1 MNPHSAPATDAS
13 RPSKGA
19 RSVETESAIVEAAR
33 NIVAE
38 GGYPTLS
45 MRSVAD
51 RVGLTATAIYHYFD
65 SKDELVTRV
74 VQSGYHRFG
83 EYFSQAADQH
93 PVGSLERLLALGDAY
108 VRFALENQEYF
119 RVLYNIQA
127 RPREVQELPGGG
139 GYDLLRGCV
148 VEAMEAGNLREGNP
162 DLIAHYLWTSVHGLV
177 TLALACNIE
186 CAECRGLGD
195 DPQVAANLYRDFM
208 PFLADG
214 LRPSNETSDAGGAGK
229 RVE

>member
-1 MNPHSAPATDAS
+1 M
-13 RPSKGA
+13 
-19 RSVETESAIVEAAR
+19 ETEAAIVEAAR

-38 GGYPTLS
+38 DGYPALS

-65 SKDELVTRV
+65 GKDELVTRV
-74 VQSGYHRFG
+74 VQSGYRRFG
-83 EYFSQAADQH
+83 EYLSEAGDQH

-119 RVLYNIQA
+119 RVLYNIQT
-127 RPREVQELPGGG
+127 RPRELEELPGSG

-148 VEAMEAGNLREGNP
+148 VEAMEAGNLREGDP
-162 DLIAHYLWTSVHGLV
+162 DLIAHFLWTSAHGLV

-186 CAECRGLGD
+186 CSGCRVLGD
-195 DPQVAANLYRDFM
+195 DPQGAVNLYRDFM
-208 PFLADG
+208 PFLTDG
-214 LRPSNETSDAGGAGK
+214 LRPRNGTSDAGDAGGVRK
-229 RVE
+229 

>member
-1 MNPHSAPATDAS
+1 MTPHSAPTTDVSGPA
-13 RPSKGA
+13 KGA

-38 GGYPTLS
+38 DGYPALS

-65 SKDELVTRV
+65 GKDALVTRV

-83 EYFSQAADQH
+83 EYLSQAADQH

-119 RVLYNIQA
+119 RVLYNIQT
-127 RPREVQELPGGG
+127 RPRELEELPEGGG
-139 GYDLLRGCV
+139 CDLLRGCV
-148 VEAMEAGNLREGNP
+148 AEAMEAGNLREGDP
-162 DLIAHYLWTSVHGLV
+162 DVIAHFLWTSAHGLV
-177 TLALACNIE
+177 TLAMACNIE
-186 CAECRGLGD
+186 CSGCRVLGD
-195 DPQVAANLYRDFM
+195 DPQGAVNLYRDFM
-208 PFLADG
+208 PFLTDG
-214 LRPSNETSDAGGAGK
+214 LRPRNGTSDAGGVRK
-229 RVE
+229 